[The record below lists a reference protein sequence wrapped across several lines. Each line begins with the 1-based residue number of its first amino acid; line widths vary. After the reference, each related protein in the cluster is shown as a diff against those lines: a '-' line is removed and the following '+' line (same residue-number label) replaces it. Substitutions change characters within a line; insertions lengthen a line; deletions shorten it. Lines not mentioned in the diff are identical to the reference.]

1 MECRI
6 DDVVGFWIGRYPMA
20 GRGKKILPDGYIRVS
35 IEGKPKEV
43 ITISTG
49 DIKQI
54 LTKN

>member
-20 GRGKKILPDGYIRVS
+20 GRVKKILPDGYIRVS